1 MSSTIA
7 PPRARGRRAI
17 TGLAAGLLTLSLGL
31 AACGGDG
38 DDGDGGSGG
47 KTRAI
52 VDATGATVQVPV
64 APKRVVVLNE
74 TDLDSALALGV
85 QPVGVTNGR
94 FAKDVPGY
102 LKSKLTGK
110 YTVVGDL
117 STPVLEKVTQAQPD
131 LILAGFIPDKKVIE
145 QLKKITPAT
154 VLTTK
159 MTEDWKATFTRTADV
174 LGKQEQARTV
184 LAAYDKR
191 LADVKGKLGSN
202 KGAKVSIVRWNATG
216 PSYMLKDHF
225 SSVVIKDLGLG
236 RPAGQL
242 TPAGVS
248 PSDALSLENLKV
260 LDGDWMFL
268 GTLNP
273 DADAALAEAKK
284 IPAFKNLG
292 VTKAGHVVNVDGAI
306 WTSRG
311 GPAAAESVIADV
323 EKALG
328 SAK

>member
-1 MSSTIA
+1 MTTTTPS
-7 PPRARGRRAI
+7 RRGRHGRRGLA
-17 TGLAAGLLTLSLGL
+17 GLAAGMLALSLGL
-31 AACGGDG
+31 TACGGDG
-38 DDGDGGSGG
+38 DGGEEAGAAA
-47 KTRAI
+47 TRE
-52 VDATGATVQVPV
+52 VTDATGAKVQVPV
-64 APKRVVVLNE
+64 QPKRVVVLNE

-102 LKSKLTGK
+102 LKSKLTGD

-117 STPVLEKVTQAQPD
+117 STPAMDKVTQAQPD
-131 LILAGFIPDKKVIE
+131 LILAGFIPDAKIVE

-159 MTEDWKATFTRTADV
+159 MTEGWKDTFTRTAEV
-174 LGKQEQARTV
+174 LGKQTEAKAV
-184 LAAYDKR
+184 LADYDKR
-191 LADVKGKLGSN
+191 VAEVKGKLGDN
-202 KGAKVSIVRWNATG
+202 KDAKISIVRWHAQG

-225 SSVVIKDLGLG
+225 SSTVIRDLGLG
-236 RPAGQL
+236 RPEGQL

-248 PSDALSLENLKV
+248 PSEALSLEKLQV

-268 GTLNP
+268 GTLNA

-284 IPAFKNLG
+284 IPAFKNLA

-311 GPAAAESVIADV
+311 GPAAAASVLGDV
-323 EKALG
+323 EKAL
-328 SAK
+328 AK